1 MIMALRI
8 IYIIGGMLFY
18 YYKTKL
24 EYDLVAKIA
33 DDDDPILGSQTV
45 GEWKRMVT
53 GTVYKVG
60 VIIAA
65 VIWPIMLVTHFSCI
79 LIATIKVLITKD

>member
-33 DDDDPILGSQTV
+33 DDDNPILGSMTV

-53 GTVYKVG
+53 GAAYKVG